1 MENRFINI
9 FPRVFMKNFQHL
21 QNLKNLLPTFLNILG
36 NKQNLLLT
44 EIADKKPYL
53 TDQRNRYNG
62 NALAVIFPEN
72 M

>member
-1 MENRFINI
+1 
-9 FPRVFMKNFQHL
+9 MKNFQHL